1 MKYIQREI
9 EAEIALYLERPE
21 ALAITGPR
29 QAGKTTL
36 LQSIIEKYT
45 QQGKKAIYITFE
57 DSKALRLFEDID
69 AFAKWYSKFDVIC
82 IDEFQYAKEGGK
94 KLKYLY
100 DQYKKKYIVTG
111 SSSLEL
117 HFKLGSFMVG
127 RLVSFLLTPFSYRE
141 YLVATSPDLQAALP
155 PPQDPFIE
163 SEVYSVGEEIRRR
176 LLEQFELYLQFG
188 GYPAIV
194 LAQTEAQKKKL
205 LESLMNTYVLNDVSR
220 LLKKTDQLGMDK
232 LAVLLA
238 GQVGNLINYHE
249 LSVSSS
255 LSVYELKKYL
265 YILEKTFLFEIIRPY
280 MKDRRSEIVK
290 NPKLYMF
297 DMGFHNM
304 IMHDFRSLTQRQ
316 NGGSLVENYAYC
328 ALRRRGYWPVWFW
341 RTKNGAE
348 VDFVIEIE
356 SKPIPI
362 EVKYSSHVVIGKS
375 MYSFIE
381 KYRPNKAF
389 IITKDIT
396 KEVEIGATKLH
407 FIPIWTL

>member
-1 MKYIQREI
+1 
-9 EAEIALYLERPE
+9 
-21 ALAITGPR
+21 
-29 QAGKTTL
+29 
-36 LQSIIEKYT
+36 
-45 QQGKKAIYITFE
+45 
-57 DSKALRLFEDID
+57 
-69 AFAKWYSKFDVIC
+69 
-82 IDEFQYAKEGGK
+82 
-94 KLKYLY
+94 
-100 DQYKKKYIVTG
+100 
-111 SSSLEL
+111 
-117 HFKLGSFMVG
+117 
-127 RLVSFLLTPFSYRE
+127 LLTPFSYRE

>member
-1 MKYIQREI
+1 
-9 EAEIALYLERPE
+9 
-21 ALAITGPR
+21 
-29 QAGKTTL
+29 
-36 LQSIIEKYT
+36 
-45 QQGKKAIYITFE
+45 
-57 DSKALRLFEDID
+57 
-69 AFAKWYSKFDVIC
+69 
-82 IDEFQYAKEGGK
+82 
-94 KLKYLY
+94 
-100 DQYKKKYIVTG
+100 
-111 SSSLEL
+111 
-117 HFKLGSFMVG
+117 
-127 RLVSFLLTPFSYRE
+127 
-141 YLVATSPDLQAALP
+141 
-155 PPQDPFIE
+155 
-163 SEVYSVGEEIRRR
+163 
-176 LLEQFELYLQFG
+176 
-188 GYPAIV
+188 
-194 LAQTEAQKKKL
+194 
-205 LESLMNTYVLNDVSR
+205 MNTYVLNDVSR